1 MIEIKVA
8 VVDDEKFALS
18 IVSGAIHQS
27 FMDFGIHPI
36 IQEYDKLSTLYFE
49 IEDHPYDLLVLDI
62 DMGDKINGVEFAK
75 RLQDEKKIFSDIL
88 FVSNCEDKAF
98 DAFEVK
104 PLGFIRKKN
113 FVDDFKKYIPKIVA
127 CLKERKQ
134 PRVLLLNKGKNE
146 TIQVDINDIVYIEE
160 NFKQQ
165 IIYTKDPNVYY
176 VMRKTMKQFEEEL
189 SDSGFIRTHG
199 SYIVNS
205 KYIKGLI
212 QSNLILEPN
221 IKIPIARAKLH
232 QVKKDYFALMK
243 GKDALI

>member
-8 VVDDEKFALS
+8 VVDDEKVALS
-18 IVSGAIHQS
+18 TVSGAIRHS
-27 FMDFGIHPI
+27 FMDFGITPVI
-36 IQEYDKLSTLYFE
+36 KEYDKLATVYFE
-49 IEDHPYDLLVLDI
+49 MEDNSYDLLILDI

-75 RLQDEKKIFSDIL
+75 RLRNEKISSDIL

-113 FVDDFKKYIPKIVA
+113 FINDLKRYIPTIVSS
-127 CLKERKQ
+127 LKERKQ

-146 TIQVDINDIVYIEE
+146 VVQVDINDIVYVEG

-165 IIYTKDPNVYY
+165 IFYTKDPDVYY
-176 VMRKTMKQFEEEL
+176 IVRRTMKHIEEEL
-189 SDSGFIRTHG
+189 SNSGFIRTHG

-205 KYIKGLI
+205 KYVKGLL
-212 QSNLILEPN
+212 NNYLIVEPN
-221 IKIPIARAKLH
+221 IKIPIARAKLN
-232 QVKKDYFALMK
+232 QVKKEYLALMK
-243 GKDALI
+243 EKDALI

>member
-8 VVDDEKFALS
+8 IVDDEKVALS
-18 IVSGAIHQS
+18 TVSGAIRHA
-27 FMDFGIHPI
+27 FMDFGIMPTI
-36 IQEYDKLSTLYFE
+36 KEYDKLATLYFE
-49 IEDHPYDLLVLDI
+49 LEDNSYDLLILDI

-75 RLQDEKKIFSDIL
+75 RLRNENISSDIL

-113 FVDDFKKYIPKIVA
+113 FINDLKRYIPKIISS
-127 CLKERKQ
+127 LKERKQ

-146 TIQVDINDIVYIEE
+146 VVQVDINDIVYVEG

-165 IIYTKDPNVYY
+165 IFYTKDPDVYY
-176 VMRKTMKQFEEEL
+176 IVRKTMKHIEEEL
-189 SDSGFIRTHG
+189 YNSGFIRTHS

-205 KYIKGLI
+205 KYVKGLL
-212 QSNLILEPN
+212 NNYLIVEPN
-221 IKIPIARAKLH
+221 IKIPIARAKLN
-232 QVKKDYFALMK
+232 QVKKEYLSLMK
-243 GKDALI
+243 EKDALI